1 MKRPG
6 AVDDTVGGMT
16 GCTRLETAIAEHEII
31 GDLPT
36 AALVTADGSIDW
48 FCRPRFDSPSA

>member
-1 MKRPG
+1 ME
-6 AVDDTVGGMT
+6 DTVGGMT
-16 GCTRLETAIAEHEII
+16 ECTRLETAIAEHEII